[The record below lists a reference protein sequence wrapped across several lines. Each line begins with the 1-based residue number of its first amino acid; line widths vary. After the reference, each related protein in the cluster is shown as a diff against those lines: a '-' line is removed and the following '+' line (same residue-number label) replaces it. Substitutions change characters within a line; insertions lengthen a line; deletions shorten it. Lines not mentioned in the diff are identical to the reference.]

1 MSVFH
6 KLKKPFVQAL
16 IVLVPSYI
24 IAYTT
29 NKMVYVVPMLAAMG
43 FVAAAVFREDTEKR
57 IDDDTDGYKDGFK
70 EDGDS
75 E

>member
-1 MSVFH
+1 MSVFQR
-6 KLKKPFVQAL
+6 LKKPFVQAL

-24 IAYTT
+24 VAYTT

-43 FVAAAVFREDTEKR
+43 FIAANIFKDDTEKR
-57 IDDDTDGYKDGFK
+57 IDDTTSGKDGYK
-70 EDGDS
+70 EDGDF

>member
-1 MSVFH
+1 MSVLH
-6 KLKKPFVQAL
+6 KLKKPTIQAL
-16 IVLVPSYI
+16 IVLVPTYI

-43 FVAAAVFREDTEKR
+43 FVAAALFKDDTEKR
-57 IDDDTDGYKDGFK
+57 IDDGAYKEFK
-70 EDGDS
+70 DEG